1 MSWNKMKRR
10 AFLKALSTSIIAG
23 GIVPAKVLA
32 EIARKSPASSSD
44 YK

>member
-1 MSWNKMKRR
+1 MKRR

-23 GIVPAKVLA
+23 GIVPAEVLA
-32 EIARKSPASSSD
+32 EIARKSPDSSSD